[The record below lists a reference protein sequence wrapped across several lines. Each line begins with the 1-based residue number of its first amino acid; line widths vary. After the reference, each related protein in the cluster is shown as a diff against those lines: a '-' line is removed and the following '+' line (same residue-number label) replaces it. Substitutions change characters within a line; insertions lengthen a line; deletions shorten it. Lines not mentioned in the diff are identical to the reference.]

1 MTLHL
6 IQSHTCT
13 IGSKGKE
20 HQVSAMEMKPKKVRV
35 SLTLDED
42 LIKEM
47 RDLADKNDRSL
58 SQLINRCLRY
68 YSAIAKKNPE
78 KYPID

>member
-1 MTLHL
+1 
-6 IQSHTCT
+6 
-13 IGSKGKE
+13 
-20 HQVSAMEMKPKKVRV
+20 MEMKPKKVRV